1 MIMMKDARWGH
12 PFLGS
17 GSEAT
22 NKDTTTEE
30 VAAHTN
36 ILPNRKNPN

>member
-1 MIMMKDARWGH
+1 MIMMKDAPLRASFFRFW
-12 PFLGS
+12 
-17 GSEAT
+17 EKAT
-22 NKDTTTEE
+22 NKNTTTEE